1 MENQNN
7 NSGLKSLVIVLSVLF
22 ALSLVYIYKL
32 TTDVNSTE
40 AKLTTTLSEKDQ
52 VMKDL
57 KDLKTT
63 YDAAIAENT
72 SMSDELIAERD
83 KVVALMEKLKNSNGD
98 VSKYKKQ
105 YLVLESKMKGLVAEN
120 EILKKDNTV
129 LKVQR
134 DSTIVVLD
142 ESKKSNKELAG
153 QNENLTKTV
162 EKGSKLAIVNL
173 KSSAFIVRSSGK
185 EILTDKASRADI
197 LKVSFTIAE
206 NAIAKTLDEDIAK
219 FRTERDILLNSMV
232 DSNMITADTRK
243 ALQTQGLSAD
253 DTTQGKDKASA
264 VAFSKKQEAAARS
277 ASGAIDVLGGYYQF
291 NLDNLSQASGKTAD
305 EIVKLSDEMG
315 LNLYDATLTAVDGL
329 EALGMAIPKTIDELK
344 CSNLNLIF
352 NNVIIKNQI
361 EYDAN
366 TSKFS

>member
-40 AKLTTTLSEKDQ
+40 TKLATTLSEKDQ

-72 SMSDELIAERD
+72 SMSDELIAERE
-83 KVVALMEKLKNSNGD
+83 KVVALMADLKKSNGD
-98 VSKYKKQ
+98 VASMAKYKKQ
-105 YLVLESKMKGLVAEN
+105 YLALESKMKGLVAEN
-120 EILKKDNTV
+120 ETLKKDNTV

-142 ESKKSNKELAG
+142 ESKKTNKELTG

-185 EILTDKASRADI
+185 EIATDKASRADI

-206 NAIAKTLDEDIAK
+206 NSIAKSGDRKYYVQVIDSKNNVMGE
-219 FRTERDILLNSMV
+219 RQTERF
-232 DSNMITADTRK
+232 ADK
-243 ALQTQGLSAD
+243 
-253 DTTQGKDKASA
+253 
-264 VAFSKKQEAAARS
+264 
-277 ASGAIDVLGGYYQF
+277 
-291 NLDNLSQASGKTAD
+291 
-305 EIVKLSDEMG
+305 
-315 LNLYDATLTAVDGL
+315 TLTYSYIANVKYDNKTVDVV
-329 EALGMAIPKTIDELK
+329 
-344 CSNLNLIF
+344 N
-352 NNVIIKNQI
+352 IIKADKLEKGTFYVNIFDNGQLI
-361 EYDAN
+361 SNAIF
-366 TSKFS
+366 TLK

>member
-40 AKLTTTLSEKDQ
+40 AKLTSTLSEKDQ

-185 EILTDKASRADI
+185 EIATDKASRVDV

-206 NAIAKTLDEDIAK
+206 NSIAKSGERKYYVQVIDSKNNVMGE
-219 FRTERDILLNSMV
+219 RQTERF
-232 DSNMITADTRK
+232 ADK
-243 ALQTQGLSAD
+243 
-253 DTTQGKDKASA
+253 
-264 VAFSKKQEAAARS
+264 
-277 ASGAIDVLGGYYQF
+277 
-291 NLDNLSQASGKTAD
+291 
-305 EIVKLSDEMG
+305 
-315 LNLYDATLTAVDGL
+315 TLTYSYIANVKYDN
-329 EALGMAIPKTIDELK
+329 KTIDVVNNIKADKLEKGTFYVNIFDNGQLISNAIFTLK
-344 CSNLNLIF
+344 
-352 NNVIIKNQI
+352 
-361 EYDAN
+361 
-366 TSKFS
+366 

>member
-40 AKLTTTLSEKDQ
+40 TKLTATLSEKDQ

-72 SMSDELIAERD
+72 SMSDELIAERE
-83 KVVALMEKLKNSNGD
+83 KVVALMADLKKSNGD
-98 VSKYKKQ
+98 VASMTKYKKQ
-105 YLVLESKMKGLVAEN
+105 YLALESKMKGLVAEN
-120 EILKKDNTV
+120 ETLKKDNTV

-142 ESKKSNKELAG
+142 ESKKTNKELTG

-173 KSSAFIVRSSGK
+173 KSAAFIVRSSGK
-185 EILTDKASRADI
+185 EIATDKASRADI

-206 NAIAKTLDEDIAK
+206 NSIAKSGDRKYYVQVIDSKNNVMGE
-219 FRTERDILLNSMV
+219 RQTERF
-232 DSNMITADTRK
+232 ADK
-243 ALQTQGLSAD
+243 
-253 DTTQGKDKASA
+253 
-264 VAFSKKQEAAARS
+264 
-277 ASGAIDVLGGYYQF
+277 
-291 NLDNLSQASGKTAD
+291 
-305 EIVKLSDEMG
+305 
-315 LNLYDATLTAVDGL
+315 TLTYSYIANVKYDNKTVDVVNNIPADKL
-329 EALGMAIPKTIDELK
+329 EKGTFYVNIFDNGQLISNAIFTLK
-344 CSNLNLIF
+344 
-352 NNVIIKNQI
+352 
-361 EYDAN
+361 
-366 TSKFS
+366 

>member
-40 AKLTTTLSEKDQ
+40 TKLATTLSEKDQ

-72 SMSDELIAERD
+72 SMSDELIAERE
-83 KVVALMEKLKNSNGD
+83 KVVALMADLKKSNGD
-98 VSKYKKQ
+98 VTSMAKYKKQ
-105 YLVLESKMKGLVAEN
+105 YLALESKMKGLVAEN
-120 EILKKDNTV
+120 ETLKKDNTV

-142 ESKKSNKELAG
+142 ESKKTNKELTG

-185 EILTDKASRADI
+185 EIATDKASRADI

-206 NAIAKTLDEDIAK
+206 NSIAKSGDRKYYIQVIDSKNNVMGE
-219 FRTERDILLNSMV
+219 RQTERF
-232 DSNMITADTRK
+232 ADK
-243 ALQTQGLSAD
+243 
-253 DTTQGKDKASA
+253 
-264 VAFSKKQEAAARS
+264 
-277 ASGAIDVLGGYYQF
+277 
-291 NLDNLSQASGKTAD
+291 
-305 EIVKLSDEMG
+305 
-315 LNLYDATLTAVDGL
+315 TLTYSYIANVKYDNKTVDVVNNIKADKL
-329 EALGMAIPKTIDELK
+329 EKGTFYVNIFDNGQLISNAIFTLK
-344 CSNLNLIF
+344 
-352 NNVIIKNQI
+352 
-361 EYDAN
+361 
-366 TSKFS
+366 

>member
-142 ESKKSNKELAG
+142 ESKKTNKELTG

-185 EILTDKASRADI
+185 EIATDKASRADV

-206 NAIAKTLDEDIAK
+206 NSIAKSGERKYYVQVIDSKNNVMGE
-219 FRTERDILLNSMV
+219 RQTERF
-232 DSNMITADTRK
+232 ADK
-243 ALQTQGLSAD
+243 
-253 DTTQGKDKASA
+253 
-264 VAFSKKQEAAARS
+264 
-277 ASGAIDVLGGYYQF
+277 
-291 NLDNLSQASGKTAD
+291 
-305 EIVKLSDEMG
+305 
-315 LNLYDATLTAVDGL
+315 TLTYSYIANVKYDN
-329 EALGMAIPKTIDELK
+329 KTIDVVNNIKADKLEKGTFYVNIFDNGQLISNAIFTLK
-344 CSNLNLIF
+344 
-352 NNVIIKNQI
+352 
-361 EYDAN
+361 
-366 TSKFS
+366 

>member
-40 AKLTTTLSEKDQ
+40 TKLATTLSEKDQ

-72 SMSDELIAERD
+72 SMSDELIAERE
-83 KVVALMEKLKNSNGD
+83 KVVALMADLKKSNGD
-98 VSKYKKQ
+98 VASMAKYKKQ
-105 YLVLESKMKGLVAEN
+105 YLALESKMKGLVAEN
-120 EILKKDNTV
+120 ETLKKDNTV

-142 ESKKSNKELAG
+142 ESKKTNKELTG

-185 EILTDKASRADI
+185 EIATDKASRADI

-206 NAIAKTLDEDIAK
+206 NSIAKSGDRKYYVQVIDSKNNVMGE
-219 FRTERDILLNSMV
+219 RQTERF
-232 DSNMITADTRK
+232 ADK
-243 ALQTQGLSAD
+243 
-253 DTTQGKDKASA
+253 
-264 VAFSKKQEAAARS
+264 
-277 ASGAIDVLGGYYQF
+277 
-291 NLDNLSQASGKTAD
+291 
-305 EIVKLSDEMG
+305 
-315 LNLYDATLTAVDGL
+315 TLTYSYIANVKYENKTVDVVNNIKADKL
-329 EALGMAIPKTIDELK
+329 EKGMFYVNIFDNGQLISNAIFTLK
-344 CSNLNLIF
+344 
-352 NNVIIKNQI
+352 
-361 EYDAN
+361 
-366 TSKFS
+366 

>member
-40 AKLTTTLSEKDQ
+40 TKLATTLSEKDQ

-72 SMSDELIAERD
+72 SMSDELIAERE
-83 KVVALMEKLKNSNGD
+83 KVVALMADLKKSNGD
-98 VSKYKKQ
+98 VASMAKYKKQ
-105 YLVLESKMKGLVAEN
+105 YLALESKMKGLVAEN
-120 EILKKDNTV
+120 ETLKKDNTV

-142 ESKKSNKELAG
+142 ESKKTNKELTG

-185 EILTDKASRADI
+185 EIATDKASRADI

-206 NAIAKTLDEDIAK
+206 NSIAKSGDRKYYVQVIDSKNNVMGE
-219 FRTERDILLNSMV
+219 RQTERF
-232 DSNMITADTRK
+232 ADK
-243 ALQTQGLSAD
+243 
-253 DTTQGKDKASA
+253 
-264 VAFSKKQEAAARS
+264 
-277 ASGAIDVLGGYYQF
+277 
-291 NLDNLSQASGKTAD
+291 
-305 EIVKLSDEMG
+305 
-315 LNLYDATLTAVDGL
+315 TLTYSYIANVKYDNKTVDVVNNIKADKL
-329 EALGMAIPKTIDELK
+329 EKGMFYVNIFDNGQLISNAIFTLK
-344 CSNLNLIF
+344 
-352 NNVIIKNQI
+352 
-361 EYDAN
+361 
-366 TSKFS
+366 